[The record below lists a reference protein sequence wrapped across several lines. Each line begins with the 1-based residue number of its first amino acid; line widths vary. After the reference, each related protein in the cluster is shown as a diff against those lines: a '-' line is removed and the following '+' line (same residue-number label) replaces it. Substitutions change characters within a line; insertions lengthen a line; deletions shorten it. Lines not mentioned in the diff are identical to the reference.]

1 MKCIICG
8 RDFSPK
14 NSRQKTCGMA
24 CRMEKQRRYS
34 AGYYRMINPLEERT
48 CEGCGKK
55 FMPKRKNGKYCVPEC
70 RGMNRKKGKEDTV
83 QQSGGRQSHTRHP
96 RGQQSGKGK
105 TIREIN
111 RMAREQGLTYGK
123 LVEKMYAEQARIGR

>member
-1 MKCIICG
+1 MKCIICS
-8 RDFSPK
+8 RDFTPK
-14 NSRQKTCGMA
+14 NSRQKTCSMA

-34 AGYYRMINPLEERT
+34 AGYYRIINTLEERT

-55 FMPKRKNGKYCVPEC
+55 FMPKRKNGKYCSPEC
-70 RGMNRKKGKEDTV
+70 RGMNRKKDKVDSV
-83 QQSGGRQSHTRHP
+83 QQSGGQQSNARHP

-123 LVEKMYAEQARIGR
+123 LVEKMYAEQARTGR